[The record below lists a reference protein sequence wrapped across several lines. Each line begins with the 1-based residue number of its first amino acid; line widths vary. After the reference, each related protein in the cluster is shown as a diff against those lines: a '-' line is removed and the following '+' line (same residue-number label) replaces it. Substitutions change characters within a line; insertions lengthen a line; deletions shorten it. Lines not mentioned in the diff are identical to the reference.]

1 MFPLYTVAK
10 LTQNQCACRTRYP
23 EYGQD
28 DHVCISA
35 DETADFMIAHNL
47 GKEIS
52 FEEMFDYIQKAG
64 KKIPSMHIVAHTL
77 DLKDIGTILCN
88 CNVNTCSGLRHITAT
103 GGKYHYREIYN
114 KSRFRAVLNPEKCID
129 CGLCYKKR
137 CMFDAIHKKF
147 IRDYGDEALF
157 VNEST
162 CMGCGCCVETC
173 PTGALKMKL
182 VDPPEAL
189 LGWNVVDGKAI
200 DPKVIH
206 QKEEEEEPDIAFY

>member
-1 MFPLYTVAK
+1 M
-10 LTQNQCACRTRYP
+10 
-23 EYGQD
+23 
-28 DHVCISA
+28 
-35 DETADFMIAHNL
+35 
-47 GKEIS
+47 
-52 FEEMFDYIQKAG
+52 
-64 KKIPSMHIVAHTL
+64 
-77 DLKDIGTILCN
+77 
-88 CNVNTCSGLRHITAT
+88 
-103 GGKYHYREIYN
+103 
-114 KSRFRAVLNPEKCID
+114 NPEKCID

>member
-1 MFPLYTVAK
+1 
-10 LTQNQCACRTRYP
+10 
-23 EYGQD
+23 
-28 DHVCISA
+28 
-35 DETADFMIAHNL
+35 
-47 GKEIS
+47 
-52 FEEMFDYIQKAG
+52 
-64 KKIPSMHIVAHTL
+64 
-77 DLKDIGTILCN
+77 
-88 CNVNTCSGLRHITAT
+88 
-103 GGKYHYREIYN
+103 
-114 KSRFRAVLNPEKCID
+114 
-129 CGLCYKKR
+129 
-137 CMFDAIHKKF
+137 MFDAIHKKF

-206 QKEEEEEPDIAFY
+206 QKEEEEEPDIAFYL

>member
-1 MFPLYTVAK
+1 MSKILRSY
-10 LTQNQCACRTRYP
+10 R
-23 EYGQD
+23 
-28 DHVCISA
+28 
-35 DETADFMIAHNL
+35 
-47 GKEIS
+47 KEIS